1 MDKEQIISEY
11 FSNLAKKRKNPYT
24 PFKDKDYAKKMAQ
37 KSVEA
42 RRKNREAKEAAASEN
57 KSES

>member
-42 RRKNREAKEAAASEN
+42 RRKNREAKKTTTSED
-57 KSES
+57 